1 MRRSLKSGEMQGQSL
16 VELGIS
22 LMIMILLLLGA
33 VDFGIALFQYVA
45 IRDAASEGAIYGS
58 FQPDKES
65 GIQFRA
71 AATAADVVPLDP
83 ENDVTVTINGDACQG
98 FDASTPPV
106 PNSVTVSVSFDHDLI
121 FPLVGSMIGTNTIPL
136 RASAT
141 NTILTPQC
149 AP

>member
-1 MRRSLKSGEMQGQSL
+1 MRNFFRRGESKGQSL

-22 LMIMILLLLGA
+22 LMVIILLLLGA

-45 IRDAASEGAIYGS
+45 IRDATAEGAIYGS
-58 FQPDKES
+58 FQPDKEA
-65 GIQFRA
+65 GIQHRA
-71 AATAADVVPLDP
+71 AATASDVVALDP
-83 ENDVTVTINGDACQG
+83 ENDVTVTINGSACQG
-98 FDASTPPV
+98 FDNSTPPV
-106 PNSVTVSVSFDHDLI
+106 PNSITVSITFDHDLI

-136 RASAT
+136 RASTT